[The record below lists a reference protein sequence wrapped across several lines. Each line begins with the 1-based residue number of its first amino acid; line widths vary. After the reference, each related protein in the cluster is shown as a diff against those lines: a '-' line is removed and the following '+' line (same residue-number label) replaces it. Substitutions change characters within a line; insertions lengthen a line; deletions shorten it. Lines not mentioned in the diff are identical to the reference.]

1 MTCLY
6 QSFGKTA
13 RFNDL
18 VESVRHCNLC
28 PRLYER
34 TKVLSEANGNIDSKV
49 LFVAEAPG
57 RLGADRTGIPLY
69 GDKTG
74 SNFETLLNNIGWQ
87 RNQVFITNA
96 VLCNPREDN
105 GTNGTPTRGEIANC
119 LAYLEM
125 TISLVKPDV
134 IVSLGATALEALDL
148 IAPHGF
154 QLRDGVA
161 TLVPWFGTKLF
172 PLYHPG
178 PRAMVHRSIAKQ
190 RSDFILLSKVVHPV
204 SGLAVR
210 TASRT
215 KAPTLVT
222 EGTSPMQQVAR
233 ALLELGGRMTYFKM
247 TKLMYLIDLFS
258 LEKLGHTTASN
269 IYLRQVEGPWPPD
282 LDKAL
287 EAMQGHEVR
296 RSFARRIPVV
306 GPGPS
311 PRFEIQLPDDILEI
325 VSNVFRIYGS
335 MNNAEI
341 KTAVY
346 RTEPMRFI
354 LQEENKGKNMVNKPV
369 LYRDKTARE
378 LTKQKP

>member
-1 MTCLY
+1 MTCSY
-6 QSFGKTA
+6 QSFGKVA

-18 VESVRHCNLC
+18 VESVQHCNLC
-28 PRLYER
+28 PRLCER
-34 TKVLSEANGNIDSKV
+34 TKVLSKANGNIDSKV

-74 SNFETLLNNIGWQ
+74 SNFETLLSNIGWQ
-87 RNQVFITNA
+87 RSQVFITNA

-105 GTNGTPTRGEIANC
+105 GTNGTPTREEIANC

-125 TISLVKPDV
+125 TISVVKPDV

-148 IAPHGF
+148 IAPHGL
-154 QLRDGVA
+154 QLHQGVA
-161 TLVPWFGTKLF
+161 TLVPWFGAKLF

-178 PRAMVHRSIAKQ
+178 PRAMVHRSLARQ

-204 SGLAVR
+204 KGLVVR
-210 TASRT
+210 TIPRT
-215 KAPTLVT
+215 KVSTLFT
-222 EGTSPMQQVAR
+222 EGASPMQQVAR
-233 ALLELGGRMTYFKM
+233 VLLELGGRMTYFKM

-258 LEKLGHTTASN
+258 LEKLGYTVASN

-296 RSFARRIPVV
+296 RFFARRIPVV
-306 GPGPS
+306 APGPS
-311 PRFEIQLPDDILEI
+311 PRFEIQLDDDILEI

-354 LQEENKGKNMVNKPV
+354 LQEENRGKNMVNKPV
-369 LYRDKTARE
+369 LYRDKTARDLSE
-378 LTKQKP
+378 QKP